1 MKRPTP
7 FSRHVLAGLGI
18 LGLAL
23 LALATPYFVSHD
35 SSDVV
40 INSAAVMAADPY
52 QYKITEPVTLL
63 GAGHVIIESGTV
75 GLGERTRKSAQGR
88 GSIEKIMERGGAYL
102 TLSDARIS
110 IDLAA
115 SGTQPAITSASSLL
129 GPLASALASMK
140 FNSLAISGGSIVLHA
155 DQDTVEVLDDVN
167 ALVKPSSLEHLAIT
181 GSFRMRGQ
189 KLDFST
195 TLNAGETAQRERRL
209 PIHAKISGE
218 LIETSLRGHL
228 NVGNRARLI
237 APNSELKFS
246 DLGKAARW
254 LGLGW
259 PERSAIQAFSSSGMI
274 DWAAGV
280 LVFQDAVFRFDGNR
294 AAGAMTFNYQSERPH
309 IDSTLAFDQLDLT
322 SLLAS
327 ENPREISLIEA
338 TVRKSSD
345 WLPVRLGL
353 RPEGMAVPLLRE
365 VDADLRLSAERV
377 LIGSLQLGRSAAAI
391 SMRDGKMLADL
402 AELEFDA
409 GGEGAIQISLD
420 TDAPDL
426 QLGMRGRLQG
436 FELGNISTALFGE
449 PVLSGRGDVVID
461 VNASGN
467 QHDELMESLSGR
479 IEAKS
484 IEGVVLSVDLAR
496 LITQHSE
503 GPPRGWGMSAGLTP
517 LTDLDIKL
525 SFTNGTGQLE
535 AFSAKAGSQR
545 LVGRGAL
552 DVANRSLDANLWIGL
567 DASAAE
573 SEVQMGDLVEF
584 RGDWHAPGISV
595 SRAPSRQAAQP
606 DEGRQSQG
614 G

>member
-7 FSRHVLAGLGI
+7 FRRHVFAGLCI

-52 QYKITEPVTLL
+52 QYKITEPVALL
-63 GAGHVIIESGTV
+63 GASHVIIESGTV
-75 GLGERTRKSAQGR
+75 GLSHRTRKTAQGR
-88 GSIEKIMERGGAYL
+88 GSIDRIVERGGAHL
-102 TLSDARIS
+102 TLSDARIA
-110 IDLAA
+110 INLAT

-129 GPLASALASMK
+129 GPLANALASMK
-140 FNSLAISGGSIVLHA
+140 FSSLAIAGGSIVLHA
-155 DQDTVEVLDDVN
+155 DKDTVEVLDDVN
-167 ALVKPSSLEHLAIT
+167 ALVKPSSLEHLSVT

-195 TLNAGETAQRERRL
+195 TLNAGEAAQRERRL
-209 PIHAKISGE
+209 PIQAKISGD

-237 APNSELKFS
+237 APNSELKLS

-259 PERSAIQAFSSSGMI
+259 PERSAIQAFSSTGTI
-274 DWAAGV
+274 DWSAGV
-280 LVFQDAVFRFDGNR
+280 LVFQDAVFKFDSNR

-327 ENPREISLIEA
+327 EDPREISLIEA

-353 RPEGMAVPLLRE
+353 RPEAMAAPLLRE

-377 LIGSLQLGRSAAAI
+377 LIGSLHLGRSAAAV

-420 TDAPDL
+420 TKAPDL
-426 QLGMRGRLQG
+426 QLGIRGRLQR

-449 PVLSGRGDVVID
+449 PILSGLGDVVID
-461 VNASGN
+461 VNAAGN
-467 QHDELMESLSGR
+467 QYDELMESLSGR

-484 IEGVVLSVDLAR
+484 IEGVALSVDLAK
-496 LITQHSE
+496 LIAQHSE
-503 GPPRGWGMSAGLTP
+503 GDPHGWGLSAGLTP
-517 LTDLDIKL
+517 LTDLDVKL
-525 SFTNGTGQLE
+525 SFTNGMGQTE
-535 AFSAKAGSQR
+535 TFSAKAGSQR
-545 LVGRGAL
+545 LVGRGAI
-552 DVANRSLDANLWIGL
+552 DVARRSLDANLWIGL
-567 DASAAE
+567 NTPSSE
-573 SEVQMGDLVEF
+573 GEVQMGDLVEF

-606 DEGRQSQG
+606 GDSRQSQG